1 MKKKF
6 VIIVLVIS
14 FFKVGAQTSAFKT
27 IDSLVTFG
35 RYQKALSLL
44 KKMPSGV
51 AANLKTA
58 TIYASVDN
66 HKMASMYYRKAL
78 LLTDDYRTKIKLGK
92 SYQKEKKLHK
102 AIEVFE
108 EIVSSDTDNSLINYQ
123 LGKLYLQ
130 TKQAKKAVVVFKS
143 LIKNDTENANYNYQL
158 GVAYALLKKR
168 DLKINSFLTAYDKD
182 AEHIKSIYQLALAFT
197 KLRDKDSAAIFINRG
212 VEVKPNHIELNK
224 LKINNLYRN
233 KDYLSAV
240 FLLEKIDSLLPN
252 EHYTKKMLGRSFFKL
267 KDYPKARNNFN
278 KALRIDRA
286 DFKSY
291 TYLGDIDFA
300 KKDYKSA
307 RFNYWFATFVGKEAR
322 DTEYYQLA
330 RVYKELGEPKKEMN
344 AYRDAYDENYKNH
357 RALFQLANTS
367 EHFYKDKRI
376 AYKHYKSYMN
386 RFETKDSLLT
396 SQVKTRLK
404 EIKKFYFLKGEVL
417 E

>member
-252 EHYTKKMLGRSFFKL
+252 EHYTKKMLGRSFLKL
-267 KDYPKARNNFN
+267 KDYENAKINFN
-278 KALRIDRA
+278 SATRLDDE

-291 TYLGDIDFA
+291 KYLGDIELEQ
-300 KKDYKSA
+300 KNYSKA
-307 RFNYWFATFVGKEAR
+307 RMYYRFATFIGRKKR
-322 DTEYYQLA
+322 DIEYYQLGIVFKKMNKPKEEMDA
-330 RVYKELGEPKKEMN
+330 YKEAFKQNFK
-344 AYRDAYDENYKNH
+344 NY
-357 RALFQLANTS
+357 RALYQWATTTEN
-367 EHFYKDKRI
+367 FYKDKRI
-376 AYKHYKSYMN
+376 AYKQYKKYMD

-396 SQVKTRLK
+396 VQVKSRLK
-404 EIKKFYFLKGEVL
+404 EIKKYYFLKGEVL
-417 E
+417 N